1 MLSGSSAGRAG
12 PIGGSAPAPARCG
25 QPAGPCGAVVVLRDI
40 TERKRAEERL
50 RADERLLQSVLD
62 NAPGR
67 IAIKDRDGRLLLVN
81 RRFAELAGRTPWDV
95 IGLTDRALFSGP
107 GPDQVRANDRLA
119 LAGGRLMQ
127 FEEVLDLPDGP
138 RTFLSVKVPAE
149 NVGFPGQGA
158 FRIHH
163 RYHRTEAGREERACV
178 PSGWRRSDKWWPGWL
193 TKAATRF
200 RRSQACLQML
210 ANRAVDREDLL
221 DLVDRIQ
228 AAQDHLLHLYENVRG
243 YAATIRLEPEPGD
256 LADLWRE
263 AWDNLEV
270 QRKGRDTVLRKKPTA
285 IPSAAWTGSACNRF
299 FAMSWK
305 MHSPLVRTRSRS
317 TWR

>member
-1 MLSGSSAGRAG
+1 MDVVSANAGRQPLRPWLCCAG
-12 PIGGSAPAPARCG
+12 FSTDALTTGSLPDSVLRLVLDTISDGALVPLMPTARSYCAIRLWNGLSARCRSACADRLG
-25 QPAGPCGAVVVLRDI
+25 GRIASLPAGRDGAMPPCRSDIVESIAPRAGRRCRATRPPAGPGRSVGQRHAGPLRATGGAVRGAVVVLGDI

-95 IGLTDRALFSGP
+95 IGPTDRALFSGP

-149 NVGFPGQGA
+149 NVGFPGRVL
-158 FRIHH
+158 FEFTTDI
-163 RYHRTEAGREERACV
+163 TERKRAEELVRCV
-178 PSGWRRSDKWWPGWL
+178 PSG
-193 TKAATRF
+193 
-200 RRSQACLQML
+200 
-210 ANRAVDREDLL
+210 
-221 DLVDRIQ
+221 
-228 AAQDHLLHLYENVRG
+228 
-243 YAATIRLEPEPGD
+243 
-256 LADLWRE
+256 
-263 AWDNLEV
+263 
-270 QRKGRDTVLRKKPTA
+270 
-285 IPSAAWTGSACNRF
+285 
-299 FAMSWK
+299 
-305 MHSPLVRTRSRS
+305 
-317 TWR
+317 